1 MPVQPGGQ
9 IPQRLPALVHAGHIV
24 SSPRATPFPAP
35 YRNGTS
41 GAPGSVTPAHP
52 APRKDSGMQDAW
64 RAYLELAM
72 GLTEAPRK
80 KAQDAVKRVVGQ
92 GGATAAQL
100 QSLAEELVS
109 TGLANREALT
119 KLVRFEVDR
128 ALGAVG
134 LATADEVAEL
144 TRRVHDLERQLR
156 EAKATGAPEAGAPHA
171 TEAAAETAGAGEVT
185 PSGAFT
191 GGRPTTPAAGQEAT
205 PSAEAPVSAPPVPA
219 RTKAVAKKA
228 VAKKAIAKKPAA
240 TVARTPAEESPATP
254 TRPVR
259 KAAGRKDSGG
269 TDS

>member
-1 MPVQPGGQ
+1 
-9 IPQRLPALVHAGHIV
+9 
-24 SSPRATPFPAP
+24 
-35 YRNGTS
+35 
-41 GAPGSVTPAHP
+41 
-52 APRKDSGMQDAW
+52 MQDAW

-156 EAKATGAPEAGAPHA
+156 EAKATGTSEAAAPGAAAPPAAGGLAP
-171 TEAAAETAGAGEVT
+171 AAETAGAGEVT
-185 PSGAFT
+185 PSGEQAAEQPTT
-191 GGRPTTPAAGQEAT
+191 GQATTPTGEQPTAPTAGRPTTPA
-205 PSAEAPVSAPPVPA
+205 AEAPVSAPPVPA

-240 TVARTPAEESPATP
+240 TVARTPAEESPASP

-269 TDS
+269 TGS